1 MTSTT
6 SATTAHD
13 ESDEDHRRQVTLLG
27 ACGDAVAAALQSA
40 HALPGSTL
48 SSSSATS
55 LNRLSPGIPRTIL
68 EPKQHRHSD
77 KLLIDTNAAPFEEK
91 KEDHVLPMM
100 MRDGRDGT
108 VGELKNHNNMYA
120 TASPT
125 PLEEGQEALWVEQPT
140 TYQTVAPNSPDSTQS
155 TGSSEASQQLR
166 QKKRD
171 KKKNKKK
178 KNAGKDDVY
187 VQPPPLVV
195 PQQTV
200 VLLLPPDHN
209 PAAAAAVAAATA
221 TAAAPYTIT
230 SVHSGDRPSTRASA
244 TRLLETAMACDD
256 PVTKQALVKQAL
268 QQALEARLRQLTT
281 SNGTNSASPREAKQA
296 KKQWTREYDEAFQA
310 LKTGRYEHV
319 RDCLERLSPDDDV
332 STLGFDNTF
341 DLPSPGGTTTH
352 FHKNRKDY
360 PNFTN
365 QFKNKN
371 IQPEEKKDVDVLSM
385 SSLNEILD
393 GPTPPVSPIAEED
406 DEDGYDDVKQEK
418 AGETRARGIWSN
430 RKKETTTEPRRYESA
445 KVAAVSG
452 GTIDGAGTTDE
463 SKGTSKTNRMR
474 LIPRLNL
481 FKKKDKEQAEE
492 KITNILLSKRRKGD
506 QSTSLP
512 QDGTTKQDIQR
523 FVATLVED
531 DEKVP
536 ADAPHLQKLHG
547 LDTRLFQRLK
557 EAIDNDGDESIRSL
571 EGVPLFDVDEEKQK
585 KMREKANQNRDQLPT
600 DIVVQ
605 NSRKPKSFTDMR
617 PMFIAA
623 PRGPPEILTQKSW
636 ESLQANGDVPD
647 EFTMDETM
655 GGNETENHLD
665 QTLETL
671 PSYSPTSTAP
681 TKDRYTVASFKTT
694 SPEPDKYSVLT
705 RDNHDDPC
713 AYWNC
718 LGFGVPHAPTTV
730 TRSTMQTNL
739 PSPESVDAESTGG
752 VERYQPSQDQNDEM
766 AVNDMPPVVDRN
778 EQYYS
783 NEVDDT
789 PELEP
794 NQNVPEME
802 VRVRSWQEE
811 DEADTV
817 TSEATT
823 QAPNN
828 TPEHSDS
835 SSSKDNRKRFRLFPR
850 RKSKNGVSKDASSLS
865 SLNNVENK
873 DTVVPRPPPRRSH
886 RLNFLSSAGLPPT
899 HPVVTAQEQPTQPE
913 NPDDQV
919 ERPPLMDRTSSNTP
933 YNGLMVKITVKEQ
946 DETEYNQGMTM
957 PSTSFDTSNEE
968 DNARHGGDPL
978 LDKIKEQ
985 AQRPS
990 RHGRRDPTTADDE
1003 DMYRGMDP

>member
-1 MTSTT
+1 MTATTAHASGRLPLNDHHEDRLRPGMTSTT

-256 PVTKQALVKQAL
+256 PVTKQALVEQAL

-352 FHKNRKDY
+352 FHRHHC
-360 PNFTN
+360 
-365 QFKNKN
+365 Q
-371 IQPEEKKDVDVLSM
+371 
-385 SSLNEILD
+385 
-393 GPTPPVSPIAEED
+393 
-406 DEDGYDDVKQEK
+406 
-418 AGETRARGIWSN
+418 W
-430 RKKETTTEPRRYESA
+430 
-445 KVAAVSG
+445 
-452 GTIDGAGTTDE
+452 
-463 SKGTSKTNRMR
+463 
-474 LIPRLNL
+474 
-481 FKKKDKEQAEE
+481 
-492 KITNILLSKRRKGD
+492 
-506 QSTSLP
+506 LP
-512 QDGTTKQDIQR
+512 
-523 FVATLVED
+523 
-531 DEKVP
+531 
-536 ADAPHLQKLHG
+536 
-547 LDTRLFQRLK
+547 
-557 EAIDNDGDESIRSL
+557 
-571 EGVPLFDVDEEKQK
+571 
-585 KMREKANQNRDQLPT
+585 
-600 DIVVQ
+600 
-605 NSRKPKSFTDMR
+605 
-617 PMFIAA
+617 
-623 PRGPPEILTQKSW
+623 
-636 ESLQANGDVPD
+636 
-647 EFTMDETM
+647 
-655 GGNETENHLD
+655 
-665 QTLETL
+665 
-671 PSYSPTSTAP
+671 
-681 TKDRYTVASFKTT
+681 
-694 SPEPDKYSVLT
+694 
-705 RDNHDDPC
+705 
-713 AYWNC
+713 
-718 LGFGVPHAPTTV
+718 
-730 TRSTMQTNL
+730 
-739 PSPESVDAESTGG
+739 
-752 VERYQPSQDQNDEM
+752 
-766 AVNDMPPVVDRN
+766 
-778 EQYYS
+778 
-783 NEVDDT
+783 
-789 PELEP
+789 
-794 NQNVPEME
+794 
-802 VRVRSWQEE
+802 
-811 DEADTV
+811 
-817 TSEATT
+817 
-823 QAPNN
+823 
-828 TPEHSDS
+828 
-835 SSSKDNRKRFRLFPR
+835 
-850 RKSKNGVSKDASSLS
+850 
-865 SLNNVENK
+865 
-873 DTVVPRPPPRRSH
+873 
-886 RLNFLSSAGLPPT
+886 SSAGTSVYPDRATFANEVHRPEPFRHLPRGLLQN
-899 HPVVTAQEQPTQPE
+899 AEY
-913 NPDDQV
+913 
-919 ERPPLMDRTSSNTP
+919 LASSCHLAASSCF
-933 YNGLMVKITVKEQ
+933 GLPCAA
-946 DETEYNQGMTM
+946 Y
-957 PSTSFDTSNEE
+957 STKY
-968 DNARHGGDPL
+968 L
-978 LDKIKEQ
+978 
-985 AQRPS
+985 
-990 RHGRRDPTTADDE
+990 
-1003 DMYRGMDP
+1003 